1 MCIFKFSLK
10 TDIFRDIIKEIIVWG
25 ENMSKVGFRRE
36 LLGFN
41 REDVIDYI
49 RKTQKESSSR
59 EKELVS
65 SLDKV
70 NKRNAELID
79 ELNKI
84 PELEAKLK
92 ISEAT
97 VEKLA
102 SESYNLEQKKLEAER
117 LSQDIAKMYLVAKA
131 NAENIK
137 KSTQQSSDLAFY
149 EVKQTLDALEKMH
162 EKLGDIKVQVNEA
175 SARYQKDLD
184 DIFVSFA
191 NARATIDDISNQVN
205 EINETVNIK

>member
-92 ISEAT
+92 ISEST

-184 DIFVSFA
+184 DIFVAFA